1 MSQLLAG
8 LRVRDVVDIVIVAF
22 VLYRVL
28 LILRGTVAIQMLAGL
43 GLLMAARFASRQ
55 ADLRSLSFVLENF
68 WAFWVLALIVL
79 FQPELRRAL
88 AQAGRNPM
96 LQRMAG
102 QAGAARRELL
112 REVARAVDALAVKRI
127 GALVA
132 VERQVGLRA
141 YAELGVPLEAVV
153 SAELLGSLFQ
163 PGSPLHDG
171 AALIQGD
178 RITAAGCF
186 LPLSRNLGLSRTLG
200 TRHRAAVGLSEETDA
215 VIVVVSEETGVIS
228 LAVDGVL
235 ERGLEAERL
244 QERLAELLSVGDG
257 PSRSRS
263 LLGRGPTPDG
273 AEQGVTGLRT
283 LLLENWPLKL
293 ASVAFA
299 AGLWLFVGAEDRTD
313 AVFTVPLDLVDQ
325 PPHVEVVSLGV
336 ETVIVRVEGRRSRL
350 RALREEDFRAEVSL
364 KGAQP
369 GRFVARIQPE
379 NVLAPPGVRI
389 VRVTPSDVRGV
400 LEAR

>member
-1 MSQLLAG
+1 M
-8 LRVRDVVDIVIVAF
+8 RDVVDIVIVAF

-263 LLGRGPTPDG
+263 LL
-273 AEQGVTGLRT
+273 A
-283 LLLENWPLKL
+283 
-293 ASVAFA
+293 
-299 AGLWLFVGAEDRTD
+299 
-313 AVFTVPLDLVDQ
+313 
-325 PPHVEVVSLGV
+325 
-336 ETVIVRVEGRRSRL
+336 
-350 RALREEDFRAEVSL
+350 
-364 KGAQP
+364 
-369 GRFVARIQPE
+369 
-379 NVLAPPGVRI
+379 GVR
-389 VRVTPSDVRGV
+389 RLT
-400 LEAR
+400 ARSKA

>member
-1 MSQLLAG
+1 VSQLLAG

-43 GLLMAARFASRQ
+43 GLLMAARFASRR

-257 PSRSRS
+257 PSRGRS
-263 LLGRGPTPDG
+263 LM
-273 AEQGVTGLRT
+273 A
-283 LLLENWPLKL
+283 
-293 ASVAFA
+293 
-299 AGLWLFVGAEDRTD
+299 
-313 AVFTVPLDLVDQ
+313 
-325 PPHVEVVSLGV
+325 
-336 ETVIVRVEGRRSRL
+336 
-350 RALREEDFRAEVSL
+350 
-364 KGAQP
+364 
-369 GRFVARIQPE
+369 
-379 NVLAPPGVRI
+379 GVR
-389 VRVTPSDVRGV
+389 RLT
-400 LEAR
+400 ARSKA